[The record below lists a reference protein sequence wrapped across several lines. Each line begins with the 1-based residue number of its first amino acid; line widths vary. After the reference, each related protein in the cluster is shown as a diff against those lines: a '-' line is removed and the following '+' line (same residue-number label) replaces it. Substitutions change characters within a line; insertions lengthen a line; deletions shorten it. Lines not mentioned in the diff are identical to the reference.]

1 MIILLIYTIIY
12 TLSFALSKADGPPS
26 KGTVQHIVTAW
37 VYTMIITSLL
47 AIVYAGLTFI
57 F

>member
-1 MIILLIYTIIY
+1 MSL
-12 TLSFALSKADGPPS
+12 ALSKADGPPS